1 MVSAQIKPQPASTDT
16 YSAPLVLRLPGG
28 WALTDDCIIQL
39 GALNNALWFE
49 RTAEGAL
56 LISPPPGW
64 DSSEREGIIFAQ
76 ISDWR
81 FAHDA
86 GRSTA
91 ATGGYRL
98 PDSSLLVPDAAWI
111 SDERLA
117 EVELLPG
124 KPMPATPDFVLE
136 VRSHSDRLS
145 RQQAKMERWM
155 ANGVRLGWLLDV
167 ENDCVWVYREGQTEP
182 EQLVHPETLSGES
195 VLEGLTVD
203 LTHVWPHSGG

>member
-16 YSAPLVLRLPGG
+16 YPAPLVLRLPGG

-81 FAHDA
+81 FAHDGDGA
-86 GRSTA
+86 RPLPA
-91 ATGGYRL
+91 ATGCPTLRCSCPTQPGSPTSASRRL
-98 PDSSLLVPDAAWI
+98 NCSPASRCQRRPTSCLKCVRIPTASAASRKRWSAGWPTACGSAGCLTLKTTASGSIARAGPTPSSW
-111 SDERLA
+111 S
-117 EVELLPG
+117 
-124 KPMPATPDFVLE
+124 TP
-136 VRSHSDRLS
+136 RRCQGNQCS
-145 RQQAKMERWM
+145 M
-155 ANGVRLGWLLDV
+155 A
-167 ENDCVWVYREGQTEP
+167 
-182 EQLVHPETLSGES
+182 
-195 VLEGLTVD
+195 
-203 LTHVWPHSGG
+203 

>member
-1 MVSAQIKPQPASTDT
+1 MVSAQIKRQPASTDT
-16 YSAPLVLRLPGG
+16 YPAPMVLRLPGG

-39 GALNNALWFE
+39 GALNDQLWFE
-49 RTAEGAL
+49 RSAEGAL
-56 LISPPPGW
+56 LISFPTGW
-64 DSSEREGIIFAQ
+64 NSSEREGIIFAQ
-76 ISDWR
+76 ISHWR
-81 FAHDA
+81 FARGL

-117 EVELLPG
+117 GVELIEG
-124 KPMPATPDFVLE
+124 KPLSATPDFVLE

-145 RQQAKMERWM
+145 RQQEKMQQWM

-167 ENDCVWVYREGQTEP
+167 ENDSVWIYRAGQAEP

-195 VLEGLTVD
+195 VLDGLTVD
-203 LTHVWPHSGG
+203 LNHVWPQSGG